1 MGFTNKTNKEDEPR
15 TWQDLTARLLALYTD
30 ELSKDDIN
38 MQKCIE
44 IGEQI
49 IKTGALLDQ
58 AQQSIQSIEKLNA

>member
-1 MGFTNKTNKEDEPR
+1 MGFTNNTEKEPT
-15 TWQDLTARLLALYTD
+15 TWADLTARLLALYTD
-30 ELSKDDIN
+30 ELAKEDIN

-58 AQQSIQSIEKLNA
+58 CQKTIEQYELNA